1 MEMHP
6 MKLFVFVL
14 AMFCA
19 TAGWAA
25 DKPMPAQPA
34 ASAPIKGVV
43 LETMDV
49 DIYTYVRLKTAS
61 GETWAAVPKVPVTKG
76 AEVTIENPMIMDN
89 FESKTLKRKFDRI
102 VFGTLGGKAPAAAS
116 AAGPGDMGAMHAGV
130 AKAPAMGDVKV
141 PKASG
146 PNAQTVAEIVTKG
159 SQLKD
164 KPVLVRGKVVKYNAG
179 IMGKNWIHLRDGTG
193 AEADRTNDVLV
204 TTLDEVKLGDVVTL
218 KGTVRTDRD
227 LGSGYSYKVL
237 VEEATLQK

>member
-14 AMFCA
+14 AMCCA

-25 DKPMPAQPA
+25 DKPMSVQPA
-34 ASAPIKGVV
+34 ASASIKGVV

-49 DIYTYVRLKTAS
+49 DIYTYIRLKTA
-61 GETWAAVPKVPVTKG
+61 
-76 AEVTIENPMIMDN
+76 DN

-130 AKAPAMGDVKV
+130 AKGPAVGDVKV
-141 PKASG
+141 AKATG

-159 SQLKD
+159 PQLKD